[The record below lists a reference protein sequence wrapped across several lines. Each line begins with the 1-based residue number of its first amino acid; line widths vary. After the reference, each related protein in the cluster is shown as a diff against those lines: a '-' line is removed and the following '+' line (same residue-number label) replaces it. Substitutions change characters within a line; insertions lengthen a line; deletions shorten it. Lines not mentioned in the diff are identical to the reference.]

1 MYKKIGISTY
11 DMKSILKM
19 DPNVDF
25 NFVTNA
31 INSGSTV
38 SQIKNEIK
46 KGNFQVHAT
55 IPEKR
60 EDIIVPDKIEESHLK
75 QYTTLSNVSF
85 QSKEDT
91 ERQVKNALER
101 MQEQEESY
109 KTIQKEMDEINEAR
123 LNILNDNF
131 KEIMAK
137 TSLSNKIPKEQMFT
151 NIDLPEYKNE
161 FSSFE
166 QKNFENINP
175 NINYQHAKEAK
186 DAGLTNVE
194 IKNLLK
200 KNLEINLSDISKA
213 KKAGW
218 AYYQLSTF
226 LQCKSDVNFQEVAET
241 QLKYA
246 EIMRK
251 LKNNESLI

>member
-1 MYKKIGISTY
+1 MYFKNCIVFFLQKLADVI
-11 DMKSILKM
+11 IL
-19 DPNVDF
+19 
-25 NFVTNA
+25 
-31 INSGSTV
+31 
-38 SQIKNEIK
+38 
-46 KGNFQVHAT
+46 
-55 IPEKR
+55 R
-60 EDIIVPDKIEESHLK
+60 
-75 QYTTLSNVSF
+75 
-85 QSKEDT
+85 
-91 ERQVKNALER
+91 
-101 MQEQEESY
+101 
-109 KTIQKEMDEINEAR
+109 
-123 LNILNDNF
+123 
-131 KEIMAK
+131 
-137 TSLSNKIPKEQMFT
+137 MFT

-166 QKNFENINP
+166 QKIFENINP

-241 QLKYA
+241 KLKYA

-251 LKNNESLI
+251 LKKNESLI